1 MAEGP
6 LSPEGRLRIEVTPTI
21 WSQDSRFGRHAE
33 DGGLVDEVEPL
44 GFDLTRDRFG
54 TGVAPAFA
62 EVEAA
67 LAGALDDPTFDLSL
81 GTTDTRIEESRIRI
95 PLHLDLGVTEWLSVG
110 VTVPFVKRR
119 TEVGLFLRADTL
131 TANVG
136 LSPSVASPA
145 ETDAFL
151 QGFADALDAMEAR
164 REELCASGTASE
176 CQAAQAAL
184 DDGRAYHD
192 GVRGAYASASL
203 FPYQTSGAG
212 RGLQDRL
219 QALDAAF
226 ASLGVTGLPPSVPLA
241 PGPLDEGSLQTL
253 ITDPAYGIGAEP
265 LQTWESRFGLG
276 DVELRASARLL
287 QGAPPARERPSS
299 RPAYLLGAG
308 ALLRLGTGTPDTPD
322 NLVDLGTGDGQT
334 DVELRLFGDVT
345 LGRRFG
351 IWTDARYG
359 LQMEGERTRRIA
371 APEAVLAPASSRVPV
386 TWTPGDYL
394 HLEAA
399 PRVHLTPELAVA
411 GRYRYYHEGED
422 GYAFANPTVPELTAL
437 LDPGLLERE
446 TEVTLHQVGVSLV
459 YSTLLTS
466 ARGRTGIPFE
476 VHVQYRAALSGSG
489 GQAPKAGILRVG
501 TRLFW
506 RIWGE

>member
-1 MAEGP
+1 VAEGP

-21 WSQDSRFGRHAE
+21 WSQDSRYGRHTE
-33 DGGLVDEVEPL
+33 DGGVVDEVEPL

-54 TGVAPAFA
+54 TEVAPGFA
-62 EVEAA
+62 DVESA
-67 LAGALDDPTFDLSL
+67 LAGALADPGFDLSL
-81 GTTDTRIEESRIRI
+81 GTTEARIRENRIRI
-95 PLHLDLGVTEWLSVG
+95 PLRLDLGVTEWLTVG
-110 VTVPFVKRR
+110 LTVPFVKRR

-136 LSPSVASPA
+136 LSPSIASAA
-145 ETDAFL
+145 ETDAFV
-151 QGFADALDAMEAR
+151 QEFAAALDAMESR
-164 REELCASGTASE
+164 RDALCASGTPAE
-176 CQAAQAAL
+176 CQAAEDAL
-184 DDGRAYHD
+184 DDARAYHD
-192 GVRGAYASASL
+192 GVGAAYASASL
-203 FPYQTSGAG
+203 FPYEGSPAG

-219 QALDAAF
+219 TALDAAF
-226 ASLGVTGLPPSVPLA
+226 ASLGVTGLPTTVPLA
-241 PGPLDEGSLQTL
+241 AGPLDEASLQSL
-253 ITDPAYGIGAEP
+253 VTDPTFGIGAEP

-276 DVELRASARLL
+276 DVELRAAARLL
-287 QGAPPARERPSS
+287 RGEAPGPDAPSS
-299 RPAYLLGAG
+299 RPAYFLGAG

-334 DVELRLFGDVT
+334 DVEVRLFGDLT

-351 IWTDARYG
+351 IWADARYG

-371 APEAVLAPASSRVPV
+371 APEAVLAPASTRARVS
-386 TWTPGDYL
+386 WTPGDYL

-399 PRVHLTPELAVA
+399 PRIHLTPELAVA
-411 GRYRYYHEGED
+411 ARYRYYHKGED
-422 GYAFANPTVPELTAL
+422 AYTLA
-437 LDPGLLERE
+437 DPGADGPALPDPSLLERE
-446 TEVTLHQVGVSLV
+446 TEVTLHQAGVSLV

-476 VHVQYRAALSGSG
+476 VHVQYRRSFSGSG
-489 GQAPKAGILRVG
+489 GQAPKPGIVRVG